1 MNTNLLYHFFLYHF
15 IFHQLQ
21 LVMYWFFFFFF
32 ILNFCYFIRKVKS
45 IYNKLWLVEY
55 RVIHNKWYRG
65 YVFVINSNQNNMN
78 NWWNMIYIYIYIYI
92 EVKYKSQIS
101 KWWKKILMFGFYCIY
116 TAPKELCQWLEM
128 FGSHFD
134 GSLNSHLWHISDAT
148 LPINLLKPFQPIPY
162 TS

>member
-1 MNTNLLYHFFLYHF
+1 MNTNLLYHFFFVPLYILPIATCHVL
-15 IFHQLQ
+15 I
-21 LVMYWFFFFFF
+21 FFFFF

-65 YVFVINSNQNNMN
+65 YVFLINSSQNNMN
-78 NWWNMIYIYIYIYI
+78 NWWNMIYIYI

-116 TAPKELCQWLEM
+116 TALKELCQWLEM